1 MNELKEFARK
11 VFDLTPVGVTIT
23 ICKTINELHNLTKIV
38 VKEYVET
45 TIEEIED

>member
-1 MNELKEFARK
+1 MLKEFGRK

-23 ICKTINELHNLTKIV
+23 VCKAIKEVHNLTKIV
-38 VKEYVET
+38 GKEYVET